1 MAADIATVA
10 DLARSAPVAG
20 MNYEFLA
27 ILLLILGCGL
37 IIAEVFIPSGGM
49 ILVMCVISFVTS
61 FWCAYKAW
69 WGISPG
75 YFTTYV
81 VSLVVLIPGVLAG
94 LYKVL
99 NDTRVGDRILLSGP
113 ELQDVTPY
121 QDEEARL
128 SRFLGRRG
136 QTLTLLTPGGMVRI
150 DGERLHA
157 FSEGVMIQ
165 AGADIEIVAVR
176 GTRVLVREV
185 SGDAESVAEVEAPL
199 LAEAEPR
206 AAPPAPLDFDVPQG

>member
-1 MAADIATVA
+1 MPRLRELPA
-10 DLARSAPVAG
+10 LPHPPG

-69 WGISPG
+69 WGDSPV
-75 YFTTYV
+75 YFTSYV
-81 VSLVVLIPGVLAG
+81 VSLIVLIPAVLVG

-121 QDEEARL
+121 QHEEARL
-128 SRFLGRRG
+128 SQYLGRRG
-136 QTLTLLTPGGMVRI
+136 QTITLLTPGGLVRI

-165 AGADIEIVAVR
+165 PGADVEIVAVR

-185 SGDAESVAEVEAPL
+185 TGVVEPATGGAASL
-199 LAEAEPR
+199 LAETEPR
-206 AAPPAPLDFDVPQG
+206 EAPPVPLDFDVPQG

>member
-1 MAADIATVA
+1 
-10 DLARSAPVAG
+10 

-69 WGISPG
+69 WGDSPG

-81 VSLVVLIPGVLAG
+81 ISLLVLIPGVLAG

-121 QDEEARL
+121 QHEEARL
-128 SRFLGRRG
+128 TEYLGHRG
-136 QTLTLLTPGGMVRI
+136 QTITLLTPGGMVRVN
-150 DGERLHA
+150 GERLHA
-157 FSEGVMIQ
+157 VSEGVMIQ
-165 AGADIEIVAVR
+165 PGADIEIVAVR

-185 SGDAESVAEVEAPL
+185 TGDSDPAVDAETSL